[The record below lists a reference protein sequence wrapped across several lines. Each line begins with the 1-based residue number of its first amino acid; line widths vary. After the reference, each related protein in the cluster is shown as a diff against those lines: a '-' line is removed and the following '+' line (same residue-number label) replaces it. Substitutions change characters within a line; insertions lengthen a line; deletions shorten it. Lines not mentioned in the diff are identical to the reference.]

1 MKNFNSLFG
10 FPKRG
15 INFKL
20 LLTFKSLNFLAR
32 PYMEVLLVHYRP
44 TGTLCSADRGLL
56 VQPKYNLKTC
66 GTELFHTQLLRYGIP
81 CQPGYACCE
90 LSAFKSKIKTFLF
103 KGAFQL

>member
-20 LLTFKSLNFLAR
+20 LLTFKSLNYLAQ

-66 GTELFHTQLLRYGIP
+66 GYRAFSHAAPKIWNSMPVRLRM
-81 CQPGYACCE
+81 
-90 LSAFKSKIKTFLF
+90 L
-103 KGAFQL
+103 